1 MNKEKI
7 RILAKV
13 MLVAGSM
20 TIGAKIPYSLM
31 DVPGTFQTFFLCLT
45 ALLFTRWE
53 VLSGQA
59 LYLILG
65 IFFPVF
71 SHEIYHGQA
80 VFMGYSAGYIY
91 GFLPAAF
98 LVSWMV
104 KGEKADL
111 FTLISMAVM
120 AHFTVLLFGITWLHF
135 HENMEWNKA
144 LFQGGIIFLPG
155 AFMKSALAGVLV
167 FLMHRYVLKNKKL
180 TA

>member
-20 TIGAKIPYSLM
+20 TIGAKIPYTLM
-31 DVPGTFQTFFLCLT
+31 DVPGTFQTFFLCLS
-45 ALLFTRWE
+45 ALLFSRWE
-53 VLSGQA
+53 VAAGQV

-71 SHEIYHGQA
+71 SHPVYHGAA
-80 VFMGYSAGYIY
+80 VFFGYSAGYIY

-98 LVSWMV
+98 VLAWMA

-120 AHFTVLLFGITWLHF
+120 AHFIVLSFGVVWLGF
-135 HENMEWNKA
+135 HENYDWSKA
-144 LFQGGIIFLPG
+144 LFQGGINFLPG
-155 AFMKSALAGVLV
+155 AFMKSALAGLLV
-167 FLMHRYVLKNKKL
+167 FLMHHYVFKNKKSA
-180 TA
+180 T